1 MLYRPY
7 WDWPTRRM
15 QLVAR
20 AAGDPLSIAGA
31 MRAAVKSVDP
41 DVPITHIRTMQAV
54 LEDSAAQQRF
64 QMLLATV
71 FAATALVLASLGIYG
86 VVSYA
91 VARRTCEVG
100 IRMALGAPAGNV
112 YRLMLQQAMLPVLSG
127 LANGMAVAIVAGNVL
142 LKLLYEVS
150 PRDPATL
157 AGVAVMLGLV
167 ALAACILPARR
178 ATRVDPL
185 AALRCE

>member
-1 MLYRPY
+1 
-7 WDWPTRRM
+7 
-15 QLVAR
+15 
-20 AAGDPLSIAGA
+20 
-31 MRAAVKSVDP
+31 
-41 DVPITHIRTMQAV
+41 MQAV

-91 VARRTCEVG
+91 VARRTSEMG
-100 IRMALGAPAGNV
+100 IRMALGAPA
-112 YRLMLQQAMLPVLSG
+112 LPVLSG
-127 LANGMAVAIVAGNVL
+127 LAAGMAVAIVAGNVL

-178 ATRVDPL
+178 AARVDPL